1 MHFLNSSII
10 VYLTGIVHWKCPA
23 GFCDIHFTAITC
35 LKRNSK
41 CLLRAVS
48 NKEKQL
54 HCRYECVYHNL
65 ICFLYLNDTLS
76 ITKLHSF
83 GEWEWEVTN
92 LRMKLLK
99 SILWHFLGI
108 CLRNIQELQNES
120 VEMELQT
127 KFESKTYQILV
138 RIKVS
143 KQYTSFADITLFIFK
158 FKKGKN
164 TFKCVIPVV
173 VYE

>member
-1 MHFLNSSII
+1 
-10 VYLTGIVHWKCPA
+10 
-23 GFCDIHFTAITC
+23 
-35 LKRNSK
+35 
-41 CLLRAVS
+41 
-48 NKEKQL
+48 
-54 HCRYECVYHNL
+54 
-65 ICFLYLNDTLS
+65 
-76 ITKLHSF
+76 
-83 GEWEWEVTN
+83 
-92 LRMKLLK
+92 MKLLK

-164 TFKCVIPVV
+164 TFKCDIPVV